1 MDFLKNFL
9 KKYLS
14 LNKYQQA
21 RVVATIG
28 TTIISLVILFIL
40 LNTYLRRE
48 VPQTEE
54 GLEVMMGMELAGGE
68 DLFEP
73 TPASEIAQELEEVA
87 TSEPEPQPS
96 EDAYQTQDLEESVE
110 MKSKKTDEEIQKEKE
125 LAEQK
130 KKEQEEKEAER
141 KRLAE
146 EKRLKEEQQ
155 RRQDSISAA
164 IASRTKMLGGGGGN
178 GTDANSKGKGG
189 NSTGMNGNPFGNKDS
204 NSTKGSSNTGN
215 NNSFSLSG
223 RSPVG
228 KISLPTYTEQVE
240 GKIVIAITVDMN
252 GNVTN
257 AQMQARGTTV
267 DNAAVINAA
276 IAAAKKTK
284 FTAIKEN
291 KLQTG
296 IITYDLILK

>member
-73 TPASEIAQELEEVA
+73 TPASEIAQELAEVA

-146 EKRLKEEQQ
+146 EKRLK
-155 RRQDSISAA
+155 DSISAD
-164 IASRTKMLGGGGGN
+164 IASRTKMLGRGGGN

-296 IITYDLILK
+296 NITYDLILK

>member
-1 MDFLKNFL
+1 MDFLRNYF

-28 TTIISLVILFIL
+28 TTIISLAILLIL

-54 GLEVMMGMELAGGE
+54 GLEVMMGMEMMGGE
-68 DLFEP
+68 DLYEP
-73 TPASEIAQELEEVA
+73 TPASEIAQELSDIA
-87 TSEPEPQPS
+87 TTEPDLPKS

-110 MKSKKTDEEIQKEKE
+110 MKAKKTDEEIQREKE
-125 LAEQK
+125 LAEKK
-130 KKEQEEKEAER
+130 KKEQEEKEAEQ

-146 EKRLKEEQQ
+146 EKRQKEEQQ
-155 RRQDSISAA
+155 RRQDSAA

-178 GTDANSKGKGG
+178 GTEANSKGKGG
-189 NSTGMNGNPFGNKDS
+189 NSSGMNGNPFGNKDS
-204 NSTKGSSNTGN
+204 NSTQGSSNTGN
-215 NNSFSLSG
+215 NNSFSLAG

-228 KISLPTYTEQVE
+228 KIGVPTYSEQVE
-240 GKIVIAITVDMN
+240 GKIVITITIDMN

-276 IAAAKKTK
+276 VAAAKKTK
-284 FTAIKEN
+284 FNAIKEN